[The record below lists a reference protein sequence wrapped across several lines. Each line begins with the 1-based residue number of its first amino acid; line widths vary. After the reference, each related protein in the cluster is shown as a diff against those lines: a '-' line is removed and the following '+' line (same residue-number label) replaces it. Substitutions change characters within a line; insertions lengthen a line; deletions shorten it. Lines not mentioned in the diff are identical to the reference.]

1 MQNLW
6 SSFCCFVLFFL
17 YFELQLITIDTIAVL
32 KLKIKKCQKH
42 FTWINTAGA
51 VKIKHYVV
59 VAVNSQALQLLP
71 TFLLPSKNSNGN
83 QSGRLD
89 HHHYQRHM
97 PSTSKTLNRSEA
109 IRGSQ
114 ELGQGSDRGAARRSR
129 KNKAVHSLLQKN
141 KDTNS
146 AACCAA
152 RVETLV
158 NIQ

>member
-6 SSFCCFVLFFL
+6 TSFYCFVLCFL
-17 YFELQLITIDTIAVL
+17 CFELQLITIDTIAVL
-32 KLKIKKCQKH
+32 KLKIKCQKH
-42 FTWINTAGA
+42 FTWINTAG
-51 VKIKHYVV
+51 VVRIKHYVV
-59 VAVNSQALQLLP
+59 VAVNSQELQLLP
-71 TFLLPSKNSNGN
+71 TFLLPSKNCHGN

-89 HHHYQRHM
+89 HHHYRRHM
-97 PSTSKTLNRSEA
+97 PSTSQTLNRSEA

-129 KNKAVHSLLQKN
+129 KNKAVHSLLQQY

>member
-1 MQNLW
+1 MQNVW
-6 SSFCCFVLFFL
+6 SSFYCFVLFFL

-32 KLKIKKCQKH
+32 KLKIKCQKH
-42 FTWINTAGA
+42 FTWINTAGV
-51 VKIKHYVV
+51 VKIKHVVV
-59 VAVNSQALQLLP
+59 VAVNSQELQLLP
-71 TFLLPSKNSNGN
+71 TFLPSKNSNGY

-114 ELGQGSDRGAARRSR
+114 ELGQGSDRGAARQSR
-129 KNKAVHSLLQKN
+129 RNKAAHSLLQKKN

-146 AACCAA
+146 ATCCAA